1 MAALNEQYPPDFPD
15 ERGLALISDI
25 VDWQINH
32 GSLLKHIDPE
42 TDFPDGP
49 SQCYPV
55 GVTVFPTLFPREQ
68 FDRACGLQ
76 TIYNE
81 LYCAMAEDEQWIF
94 EAIRDLILVDSLA
107 AALWEIHEE
116 VKKVGY
122 AQKVSV
128 GIFRSDYMLDAPE
141 MEFPLRPE
149 ETFDGSLKQVELNTF
164 SCAGA
169 TYANKAAEMHRY
181 FARTNAYDTADDYSI
196 NVSLAALPR
205 NNNIASLSACLAA
218 AHDAYG
224 PTKSSVATETAV
236 LFVVQPNNFNIADE
250 RPLEYTLWDRDPPV
264 PAYRVDYPND
274 FLEYTTLTESRELL
288 FHPPWFGSKCVEIS
302 VAYMRAGYEAHEYD
316 MTGKEARLRIELSL
330 AIKCPSLLAH
340 ICTFKKVQCALTTP
354 GAVEHFISPEK
365 AALIRSTFVSMYPLD
380 DSEAGARARRL
391 ATDPELSRDYI
402 LKPSLEGGG
411 HNIFG
416 EDIPD
421 FLASIPESKWA
432 AYILMERIRSPSVS
446 NVLLS
451 SSGLD
456 SGGVIS
462 ELGIFGTCLWR
473 KGIDG
478 RRHCEMLQN
487 TLGGWSFKTKHEDVN
502 EMSVVKGYGCFDT
515 PLLF

>member
-1 MAALNEQYPPDFPD
+1 MASLNEEYPPEFSD
-15 ERGLALISDI
+15 ERSLALVSDI
-25 VDWQINH
+25 IDWQINH
-32 GSLLKHIDPE
+32 GSLLKHMDPE
-42 TDFPDGP
+42 TRFPDDSP
-49 SQCYPV
+49 QCYPV
-55 GVTVFPTLFPREQ
+55 GITIFPTLFPREH
-68 FDRACGLQ
+68 FDRACELQ

-81 LYCAMAEDEQWIF
+81 LYCAMAEDERWIF
-94 EAIRDLILVDSLA
+94 EAIRDLIPVDPLA
-107 AALWEIHEE
+107 AALWGIHEE

-122 AQKVSV
+122 RQRVSV
-128 GIFRSDYMLDAPE
+128 GIFRSDYMLDGPGV
-141 MEFPLRPE
+141 EFPLRPGE
-149 ETFDGSLKQVELNTF
+149 NFAGSLKQVEFNTF

-169 TYANKAAEMHRY
+169 THANKAVDMHRY
-181 FARTNAYDTADDYSI
+181 FARTNAYDPGDDRLI
-196 NVSLAALPR
+196 NVALAALPH
-205 NNNIASLSACLAA
+205 NNTIASLSACLAA
-218 AHDAYG
+218 AHDAYQPRKG
-224 PTKSSVATETAV
+224 QVATETAV

-250 RPLEYTLWDRDPPV
+250 RPLEYALWNHDPPI

-274 FLEYTTLTESRELL
+274 FLQYTTLTESRVLL
-288 FHPPWFGSKCVEIS
+288 FHPPWLGSKCVEIS

-316 MTGKEARLRIELSL
+316 TTGREARLRIELSM

-354 GAVEHFISPEK
+354 GALEHFISPAK

-380 DSEAGARARRL
+380 DSEVGSHARHL
-391 ATDPELSRDYI
+391 ATDPELSQNYI

-416 EDIPD
+416 EDIPG
-421 FLASIPESKWA
+421 FLAAIPQSQWS
-432 AYILMERIRSPSVS
+432 AYILMERIRSPSVF

-473 KGIDG
+473 DG
-478 RRHCEMLQN
+478 TEERPCEMLQN
-487 TLGGWSFKTKHEDVN
+487 SVGGWSFKTKHEEVN

>member
-1 MAALNEQYPPDFPD
+1 MAASNEQYPPDFSD

-25 VDWQINH
+25 IDWQINH
-32 GSLLKHIDPE
+32 GSLLKNIDPE
-42 TDFPDGP
+42 TNFPDDP
-49 SQCYPV
+49 SQCFPV

-94 EAIRDLILVDSLA
+94 EAIRDLIPVDPLA
-107 AALWEIHEE
+107 AALWGIHEE

-128 GIFRSDYMLDAPE
+128 GIFRSDYMLDGPGA
-141 MEFPLRPE
+141 EFPLEPGE
-149 ETFDGSLKQVELNTF
+149 SFHGSLKQVELNTF

-169 TYANKAAEMHRY
+169 THANKAAEMHRY
-181 FARTNAYDTADDYSI
+181 FARTNAYDTGNGHPI
-196 NVSLAALPR
+196 KISLAALPP
-205 NNNIASLSACLAA
+205 NNNIASLSGCLAT
-218 AHDAYG
+218 AHDTYG
-224 PTKSSVATETAV
+224 PKKSIVATETAV

-250 RPLEYTLWDRDPPV
+250 RPLEYALWDRDPPI
-264 PAYRVDYPND
+264 PAYRVNYPID
-274 FLEYTTLTESRELL
+274 LLQYTTLTESRELL
-288 FHPPWFGSKCVEIS
+288 FHPPWLGSKCVEIS
-302 VAYMRAGYEAHEYD
+302 VAYMRAGYETHEYD
-316 MTGKEARLRIELSL
+316 TIGREARLRIELSM

-340 ICTFKKVQCALTTP
+340 ICTFKRVQCALTAP
-354 GAVEHFISPEK
+354 GALDHFIPASK

-380 DSEAGARARRL
+380 DSDAGARARRL
-391 ATDPELSRDYI
+391 ATDPELSRNYI

-421 FLASIPESKWA
+421 FLASLPESQWG

-462 ELGIFGTCLWR
+462 ELGVFGTCLWR
-473 KGIDG
+473 EGTEG
-478 RRHCEMLQN
+478 RHCEMLQN
-487 TLGGWSFKTKHEDVN
+487 SVAGWSFKTKHEDVN

>member
-1 MAALNEQYPPDFPD
+1 MAAISEEYPPEFSD

-32 GSLLKHIDPE
+32 GSLLKRIDTE
-42 TDFPDGP
+42 TQFPDDAP
-49 SQCYPV
+49 QCYPV

-76 TIYNE
+76 IIYNE
-81 LYCAMAEDEQWIF
+81 LYCAMAEDEHWIF
-94 EAIRDLILVDSLA
+94 ETIRDMIPIDPLA
-107 AALWEIHEE
+107 AALWGIHEE
-116 VKKVGY
+116 AKKVGY
-122 AQKVSV
+122 AQNVSV
-128 GIFRSDYMLDAPE
+128 GIFRSDYMLDAPG
-141 MEFPLRPE
+141 MEFPLRPG

-169 TYANKAAEMHRY
+169 THANKAVDMHRY
-181 FARTNAYDTADDYSI
+181 LARTNAYDTGDDRQI
-196 NVSLAALPR
+196 NISLDTLPR
-205 NNNIASLSACLAA
+205 NNNIPSLSACLAA

-224 PTKSSVATETAV
+224 PKKSSVATDTAV

-250 RPLEYTLWDRDPPV
+250 RPLEYALWDRDPPV

-274 FLEYTTLTESRELL
+274 FLQYTTLTESRELL
-288 FHPPWFGSKCVEIS
+288 FHPPWLGSKCVEIS
-302 VAYMRAGYEAHEYD
+302 VAYMRAGYEVHEYD
-316 MTGKEARLRIELSL
+316 TSGKEARLRIELST

-340 ICTFKKVQCALTTP
+340 ICTFKRVQCALTSP
-354 GAVEHFISPEK
+354 GALEHFISPAK
-365 AALIRSTFVSMYPLD
+365 AALVRPTFVSMYPLD
-380 DSEAGARARRL
+380 GSEAGFRARRL

-421 FLASIPESKWA
+421 FLASVPESKWG

-451 SSGLD
+451 SAGLD
-456 SGGVIS
+456 SGGVVS
-462 ELGIFGTCLWR
+462 ELGVFGTCLWR
-473 KGIDG
+473 KGTEG
-478 RRHCEMLQN
+478 RHCEMLLN
-487 TLGGWSFKTKHEDVN
+487 SVGGWSFKTKHEDVN